1 MAAVK
6 ASVRLSFAL
15 KDPERTSACSGL
27 QINMPPICDS
37 PLMCVCVRLRVCA
50 CMCVGVPAS
59 TPWIMTKAA
68 ADLMENAWAQRG
80 LAHARRK
87 LEKKKEISYSILM
100 WAAAAAHP

>member
-1 MAAVK
+1 MCERDGQTVGERERGRRTQMIHELMAAVK
-6 ASVRLSFAL
+6 ASVRLSFAF

-59 TPWIMTKAA
+59 TP
-68 ADLMENAWAQRG
+68 
-80 LAHARRK
+80 
-87 LEKKKEISYSILM
+87 
-100 WAAAAAHP
+100 